1 MVSSM
6 SKNTEKCWLKEERRN
21 VPEMAPMLCRDCRRF
36 RTTKFM
42 RNPEAR
48 EAELFLNG
56 FRFAL
61 LQLAI
66 QFNKYAPLSE
76 EQKEYIKCM
85 EIQTKCSI
93 DRGIPVANLEENVRE
108 MMKQAEG
115 FLYR

>member
-1 MVSSM
+1 M
-6 SKNTEKCWLKEERRN
+6 SKSTEECWLKEDRSI
-21 VPEMAPMLCRDCRRF
+21 VPEMAPILCRDCRRF

-66 QFNKYAPLSE
+66 QLNKYAPLSE
-76 EQKEYIKCM
+76 EQTEYIKCM
-85 EIQTKCSI
+85 EIQTKCAI
-93 DRGIPVANLEENVRE
+93 DRRMPVENLEENVRE
-108 MMKQAEG
+108 MMRQVEG